1 MSNYII
7 TPNGGFYSQ
16 DELYHYGVPGM
27 KWGHRKAQKYV
38 SKARTA
44 RESAKE
50 WKEIGANKA
59 AKLMAKGK
67 TAKADKVALKY
78 KLKAD
83 QDLADAKAYEKA
95 AKAKERGAKYQ
106 KKQAEVGASRSRG
119 AKLATN
125 LLAGPFANRTY
136 NSVIAAG
143 GSKNAARV
151 ITAVTGFTGGALG
164 HLAVSSL
171 YRRGAE
177 KNMLI
182 SQPGRVV
189 DTAIN
194 QGTAVAKKASAKVK
208 EANAKARDKLN
219 S

>member
-1 MSNYII
+1 MGNYII
-7 TPNGGFYSQ
+7 TPNGGFYSR
-16 DELYHYGVPGM
+16 DELYHYGVKGM
-27 KWGHRKAQKYV
+27 KWGHRKAQKYA

-67 TAKADKVALKY
+67 TAKADKVAFKY

-83 QDLADAKAYEKA
+83 QDLADAKAYENA

-106 KKQAEVGASRSRG
+106 EKQAEAGASRSRG

-151 ITAVTGFTGGALG
+151 ITAVTGYTGGALG
-164 HLAVSSL
+164 HLVVSSL

-177 KNMLI
+177 KNMHI
-182 SQPGRVV
+182 SQPGRVI
-189 DTAIN
+189 DTTIN
-194 QGTAVAKKASAKVK
+194 KGVSVAKKANAKV
-208 EANAKARDKLN
+208 RDKLN

>member
-1 MSNYII
+1 MSRYII
-7 TPNGGFYSQ
+7 TANGSLYSE

-27 KWGHRKAQKYV
+27 KWGHRKAQKYEA
-38 SKARTA
+38 KARTA

-50 WKEIGANKA
+50 WKDIGANKA
-59 AKLMAKGK
+59 AKLLAKGK
-67 TAKADKVALKY
+67 TAKADKVKSKY

-83 QDLADAKAYEKA
+83 LDLMDAKTYER
-95 AKAKERGAKYQ
+95 KAKEKKRGAEYQ
-106 KKQAEVGASRSRG
+106 KKQAEAGVSRSRG

-151 ITAVTGFTGGALG
+151 MTAATAVLGGTIG
-164 HLAVSSL
+164 HLVVSSL
-171 YRRGAE
+171 YRRGSE
-177 KNMLI
+177 KNALV
-182 SQPGRVV
+182 SQPGRVI

-194 QGTAVAKKASAKVK
+194 KAGGAVDKAKTKIRNTTGS
-208 EANAKARDKLN
+208 
-219 S
+219 

>member
-1 MSNYII
+1 MTDIER
-7 TPNGGFYSQ
+7 
-16 DELYHYGVPGM
+16 ELYHYGIKGM
-27 KWGHRKAQKYV
+27 RWGHRKAQKYEG
-38 SKARTA
+38 KARTA

-67 TAKADKVALKY
+67 TEKANKVKLKY
-78 KLKAD
+78 QMKAN
-83 QDLADAKAYEKA
+83 QDIADAKSYERR
-95 AKAKERGAKYQ
+95 AKEKVRGAEYQ
-106 KKQAEVGASRSRG
+106 KKQAEAGSKRSKG

-151 ITAVTGFTGGALG
+151 MTGVATVLGGPIG

-171 YRRGAE
+171 YRRTAE
-177 KNMLI
+177 KNGLI
-182 SQPGRVV
+182 SQPGRR
-189 DTAIN
+189 A
-194 QGTAVAKKASAKVK
+194 G
-208 EANAKARDKLN
+208 
-219 S
+219 